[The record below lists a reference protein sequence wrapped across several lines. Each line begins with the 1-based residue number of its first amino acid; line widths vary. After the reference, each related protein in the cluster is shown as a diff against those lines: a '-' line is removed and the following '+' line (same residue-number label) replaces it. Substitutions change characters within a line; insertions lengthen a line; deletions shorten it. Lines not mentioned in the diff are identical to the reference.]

1 MAADFKNRSFHYTWY
16 NGILVENVIS
26 VFFQESVT
34 HGMFYYLTQNTYTNK
49 CLLIYPVIWTETYL
63 CLYGTESNLFLIN
76 FGFLQLC
83 QRIYKEE
90 ILQNLFQHKTQDRT
104 MYILLLHMLM
114 LHFNTHVSL
123 TRNCNL
129 IRILDTYCSLKLPIC
144 TAVSIAQSTDIAQV
158 LTTHPII
165 WNQLWYC
172 RNCDKNVSLF

>member
-1 MAADFKNRSFHYTWY
+1 M
-16 NGILVENVIS
+16 VENVTS

-34 HGMFYYLTQNTYTNK
+34 HGMFYYLTQNTYINK
-49 CLLIYPVIWTETYL
+49 FLLIYPVILTETCL
-63 CLYGTESNLFLIN
+63 CLYGTENNLFLIN

-83 QRIYKEE
+83 QIIYKEE
-90 ILQNLFQHKTQDRT
+90 ILQNLFQHKTQDIT
-104 MYILLLHMLM
+104 MYILLPHMLM
-114 LHFNTHVSL
+114 LYFNTHVSL

-129 IRILDTYCSLKLPIC
+129 IRILDTCCSLKLPIC
-144 TAVSIAQSTDIAQV
+144 AAVSIAQSTDIAQV